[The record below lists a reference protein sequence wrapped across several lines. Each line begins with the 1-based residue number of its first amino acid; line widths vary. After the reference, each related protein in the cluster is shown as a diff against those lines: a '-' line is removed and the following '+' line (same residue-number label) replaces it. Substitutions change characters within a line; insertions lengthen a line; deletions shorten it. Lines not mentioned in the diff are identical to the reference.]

1 MMNYRRLGRTNLR
14 VSAVGY
20 GTCQLRMVP
29 EQQAIDSMKQ
39 AFSLGVNI
47 VHTAPDYAGADDLV
61 AEAVKAS
68 GREVIVCS
76 QGFGSRE
83 VMEHH
88 FEETCAKLGKR
99 RLELFGIACV
109 DDREMEGENVWEA
122 GGMVEFLNE
131 KKAQGRLQGTFC
143 TTHGTPLYIQRL
155 VESNAFDAILLAY
168 NPLGYHLLSYK
179 PDPPAEPEELFGNR
193 DLFPIFA
200 SHDVGLMLM
209 KPLAGGLLCSGR
221 AFRPHDDPSP
231 RLRARDVLRYLL
243 VKHPEVA
250 CLMPGTNSP
259 AEAEENALAAH
270 GPLREERGIV
280 EEIEST
286 IGRLQI
292 TLCNR
297 CGRCDELCSRHLPV
311 SWLFRAAYIEESRSM
326 PFETLDRH
334 RYFMLH
340 PWTEAPR
347 CSTCAEVTCRC
358 PVGLNIPVALTAIHE
373 RMTNL
378 RLQEIPAPQ
387 ADPPPPNGSHA
398 ARLVAAEWERP
409 PVAGHR
415 CALRLV
421 VDNTGTHG
429 WHNAPGL
436 PVVTLEAAWMRA
448 EPPSISPAPSMPDPP
463 FQKMTRTRMRGDIP
477 TGQRGYFVIEPTAP
491 FRKGCYDL
499 EFRLT
504 FLREDQPAEQI
515 PLGRIEVSVAEP

>member
-1 MMNYRRLGRTNLR
+1 MMNYRRLGRTNLM
-14 VSAVGY
+14 VSAVGF

-68 GREVIVCS
+68 GRDVIVCS

-83 VMEHH
+83 VIEHY

-99 RLELFGIACV
+99 RLEMFGIACV

-122 GGMVEFLNE
+122 GGMVDFLNE
-131 KKAQGRLQGTFC
+131 KKAQGRLLGAFC
-143 TTHGTPLYIQRL
+143 TTHGTPLYIKKL
-155 VESNAFDAILLAY
+155 VESDAFDAILLAY

-179 PDPPAEPEELFGNR
+179 PDPPAQPETLFGNR
-193 DLFPIFA
+193 DLFPIFV

-221 AFRPHDDPSP
+221 AFIPNYDLGTRP
-231 RLRARDVLRYLL
+231 RARDVLRYLL

-259 AEAEENALAAH
+259 AEAEENALAGH
-270 GPLREERGIV
+270 GPLGEEVGIV
-280 EEIEST
+280 EDVELAIA
-286 IGRLQI
+286 RLQI
-292 TLCNR
+292 AVCSR
-297 CGRCDELCSRHLPV
+297 CGKCDELCSRHLPV
-311 SWLFRAAYIEESRSM
+311 SWLFRAAYIEDSRSM

-347 CSTCAEVTCRC
+347 CSTCSEVTCRC
-358 PVGLNIPVALTAIHE
+358 PVGINIPGALTVIHE

-378 RLQEIPAPQ
+378 RLQEIPAPHT
-387 ADPPPPNGSHA
+387 DILPPNCSHA

-409 PVAGHR
+409 PVAGR
-415 CALRLV
+415 QCAVRLV

-429 WHNAPGL
+429 WHNASGL
-436 PVVTLEAAWMRA
+436 PVVTLEAEWRQAEPLSFSPVPSVP
-448 EPPSISPAPSMPDPP
+448 EPPS
-463 FQKMTRTRMRGDIP
+463 QKITCTRMRGDIP
-477 TGQRGYFVIEPTAP
+477 TGQRGYFVINATAP
-491 FRKGCYDL
+491 CLKGCYGL
-499 EFRLT
+499 EVRLT
-504 FLREDQPAEQI
+504 FLLDDRLVEFI